1 MFLFLFFSLFFM
13 IFSEKE
19 EYVRPA
25 AIPRSLNSDISF
37 FGVGGK
43 RAVFHIGDSVR
54 VSFKTI
60 LKPLKGWC
68 YFRSYEYYFNERSKI

>member
-1 MFLFLFFSLFFM
+1 ML
-13 IFSEKE
+13 FSEKE

-25 AIPRSLNSDISF
+25 PVPRSLNSDISF

-54 VSFKTI
+54 VSFKTY
-60 LKPLKGWC
+60 L
-68 YFRSYEYYFNERSKI
+68 EASKMVALL